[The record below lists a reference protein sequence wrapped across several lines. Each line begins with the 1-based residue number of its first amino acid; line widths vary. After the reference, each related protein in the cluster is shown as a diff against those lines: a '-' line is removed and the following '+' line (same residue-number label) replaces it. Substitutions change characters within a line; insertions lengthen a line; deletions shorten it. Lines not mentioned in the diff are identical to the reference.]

1 MSNHPSKQDI
11 LLAKQALDSLIKKA
25 RVHLYKPIQIA
36 EILHR
41 DRTIGDID
49 ALNKETYR
57 NKSKTWRD
65 VVCNQFLGRT
75 SSSSQ
80 KYQDDLFNDNAIP
93 PVILNTL
100 ISVNRSYSGAVEA
113 YIYERFATRFTQ
125 MNAGLDYC
133 RTHTTEDFVLVDFIN
148 LFWQEAGL
156 RRSID
161 KIYEMV
167 VYALFSSLV
176 QAMDV
181 YVEIGFNPERGDIL
195 KQFSEFSK
203 KVLGLTVDTPKIRH
217 LAHVH
222 RVGVTNAADRGLD
235 MWSSFGVA
243 IQIKHLSLTEELAE
257 GIVQTVSS
265 DRIVVVCKDAEQ
277 KLIVSLLNQLGW
289 RAKIQSIIT
298 ESELVAW
305 YEEALRGEYA
315 SQTANA
321 VLKALTEEIQIEF
334 PATNLQEWNLFINE
348 RGYTELETENI
359 W

>member
-1 MSNHPSKQDI
+1 M
-11 LLAKQALDSLIKKA
+11 
-25 RVHLYKPIQIA
+25 
-36 EILHR
+36 
-41 DRTIGDID
+41 
-49 ALNKETYR
+49 
-57 NKSKTWRD
+57 
-65 VVCNQFLGRT
+65 
-75 SSSSQ
+75 
-80 KYQDDLFNDNAIP
+80 
-93 PVILNTL
+93 
-100 ISVNRSYSGAVEA
+100 
-113 YIYERFATRFTQ
+113 
-125 MNAGLDYC
+125 
-133 RTHTTEDFVLVDFIN
+133 
-148 LFWQEAGL
+148 
-156 RRSID
+156 
-161 KIYEMV
+161 
-167 VYALFSSLV
+167 
-176 QAMDV
+176 
-181 YVEIGFNPERGDIL
+181 
-195 KQFSEFSK
+195 
-203 KVLGLTVDTPKIRH
+203 
-217 LAHVH
+217 
-222 RVGVTNAADRGLD
+222 GVTNAADRGLD